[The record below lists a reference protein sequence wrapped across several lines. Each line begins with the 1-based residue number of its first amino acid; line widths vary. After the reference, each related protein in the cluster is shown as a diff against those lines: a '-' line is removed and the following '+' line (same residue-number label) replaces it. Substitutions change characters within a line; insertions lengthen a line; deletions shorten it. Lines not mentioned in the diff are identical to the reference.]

1 MALRHCP
8 PPAWRHLA
16 AGAWLCLAAV
26 AAAAGPATSTGTEA
40 RTGKAR
46 AAAASGTTWAELSPA
61 QREALA
67 PLASHWGGI
76 DEPRKRKWLAIAQT
90 FSRLPP
96 AEQATLHS
104 RMTEWAA
111 LSPQQRTDA
120 RLNFAE
126 AQQLSPD
133 DKKAK
138 WEAYQ
143 ALSPEE
149 KRKLA
154 RSAAPRTPIPA
165 AAVRPVPA
173 QKLATV
179 PRSSGDAKPARIMVA
194 PAHDEPPSAGPAA
207 TVPPA
212 PPAEPAAAVDN

>member
-1 MALRHCP
+1 MVVHEPL
-8 PPAWRHLA
+8 PPAWRRLGT
-16 AGAWLCLAAV
+16 GALLCLALV
-26 AAAAGPATSTGTEA
+26 AAAGHATAGGPEP
-40 RTGKAR
+40 RPGKAR
-46 AAAASGTTWAELSPA
+46 SAASAGTTWAELSPA
-61 QREALA
+61 QREVLA
-67 PLASHWGGI
+67 PLASHWAGI
-76 DEPRKRKWLAIAQT
+76 DEPRKRKWLAMAAS

-96 AEQATLHS
+96 EEQAKLHS

-111 LSPQQRTDA
+111 LSPQQRTEA

-165 AAVRPVPA
+165 AAVRPVPSE
-173 QKLATV
+173 KLATV
-179 PRSSGDAKPARIMVA
+179 PRSSGDAKPARIMVV
-194 PAHDEPPSAGPAA
+194 PAHEPASSRPAA
-207 TVPPA
+207 PVAPA